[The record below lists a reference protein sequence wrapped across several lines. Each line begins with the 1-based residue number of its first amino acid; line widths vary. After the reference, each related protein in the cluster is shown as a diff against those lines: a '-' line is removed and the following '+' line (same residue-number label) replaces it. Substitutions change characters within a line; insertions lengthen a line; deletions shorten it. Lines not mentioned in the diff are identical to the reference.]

1 MINNIQE
8 FLRRVDQFG
17 ANYKPSYAYGEVQFK
32 TSLGG
37 LLSILLYGASLSYLI
52 YELILW
58 RSGQILPKVTSMAT
72 EVETYTLKFDQ
83 VTVAEFCLRRH
94 KSILNQIDPFEP
106 ENMILLPMLYKVVED
121 QLQIPQPLLS
131 KKLSQDHN
139 MILIELKNIE
149 LVNNEHEELDQQ
161 NIEYT
166 IMFEECDQT
175 VLPEGWNCAKEE
187 RVKEFFSQKQNQLF
201 IRTFV
206 NQYNTSTKQLE
217 LIEQDYYA
225 SFDNKTTYFSQMS
238 FGTSNVSVDT
248 GFLFESIQTH
258 EFPSQIISYIQQ
270 MDLDYFTHTFEKD
283 VFIVFEFE
291 LGTLQQTIFIEY
303 PKVSEVLANIGSIIS
318 FFLFFSNVAYM
329 INEKTLEDRVIRA
342 VIEMYYPQFK
352 NIKFIQNW
360 YSKIIGVKYQDKSIP
375 FNKFM
380 QKYHDLTE
388 IARQKLCLTNSL
400 YEISRLQ
407 FILRSNFDS
416 EILSQSH
423 SIGIKLNILDS
434 SPDPE
439 EKSEI
444 QQINNN
450 KVHDFQVE
458 NVDDQS
464 LDEIRVQPQNNN
476 HHATLDINVNSVIN
490 IEQLQKPQSIFIGQ
504 ANLQFSNNQQYDHL
518 KLTDEDF
525 YILMQNQQEIKFE
538 NSKQQSTLYL
548 QKISDININA
558 K

>member
-72 EVETYTLKFDQ
+72 EIETYALNFNQ

-94 KSILNQIDPFEP
+94 KSIPDQIDPFEP
-106 ENMILLPMLYKVVED
+106 DNVVLLPMLYKVIED
-121 QLQIPQPLLS
+121 ELQIPTPLLS
-131 KKLSQDHN
+131 TKLSQEHN

-149 LVNNEHEELDQQ
+149 LSNNENEELDQK

-166 IMFEECDQT
+166 IMFEECDQN
-175 VLPEGWNCAKEE
+175 VLPEGWTCAKEE

-201 IRTFV
+201 VRTFV

-225 SFDNKTTYFSQMS
+225 SFDNKTTYFSQLS

-248 GFLFESIQTH
+248 GFLFEDIQKH
-258 EFPSQIISYIQQ
+258 EFPSQVISYIQQ
-270 MDLDYFTHTFEKD
+270 MDLDYFTHTFGKD

-291 LGTLQQTIFIEY
+291 LGTLQQTIFVEY

-352 NIKFIQNW
+352 NIKFISNW
-360 YSKIIGVKYQDKSIP
+360 YSKIIGIRYFDKSIP
-375 FNKFM
+375 FKKFM
-380 QKYHDLTE
+380 SKYRDLTE

-416 EILSQSH
+416 DILSQSH
-423 SIGIKLNILDS
+423 SVGIKLNILET
-434 SPDPE
+434 SPEPE

-444 QQINNN
+444 QQMN
-450 KVHDFQVE
+450 KVHDFHVE

-464 LDEIRVQPQNNN
+464 LEEIRVQPQINNPQ
-476 HHATLDINVNSVIN
+476 ATLDVKVSSVIN
-490 IEQLQKPQSIFIGQ
+490 IEQLQKPQSLFIG
-504 ANLQFSNNQQYDHL
+504 NVNQQYSNNL
-518 KLTDEDF
+518 KNEQLQLSDEDF

-538 NSKQQSTLYL
+538 NSKQQSTIYL
-548 QKISDININA
+548 HKISGLNT

>member
-1 MINNIQE
+1 MIKNIQE

-58 RSGQILPKVTSMAT
+58 RSGQILPKVTTMAT
-72 EVETYTLKFDQ
+72 EIESYSLNFDQ

-94 KSILNQIDPFEP
+94 KSIPDQIDPFEP
-106 ENMILLPMLYKVVED
+106 ENIILLPMLYKVIED
-121 QLQIPQPLLS
+121 ELQIPTPLLS
-131 KKLSQDHN
+131 KKLSPEHK
-139 MILIELKNIE
+139 MIVIEIRNIE
-149 LVNNEHEELDQQ
+149 LSNNENEQIDHK

-166 IMFEECDQT
+166 IMFEECDQS
-175 VLPEGWNCAKEE
+175 VLPEGWTCAKEE

-217 LIEQDYYA
+217 MIEQDYYA
-225 SFDNKTTYFSQMS
+225 SFDNKTTYFSQLS

-248 GFLFESIQTH
+248 GFLFENIEKY
-258 EFPSQIISYIQQ
+258 EFPSQIITYIQQ
-270 MDLDYFTHTFEKD
+270 MDLDYFTHTFQKD

-291 LGTLQQTIFIEY
+291 LGTLQQTIFVEY

-318 FFLFFSNVAYM
+318 FFLFFSNVAYL
-329 INEKTLEDRVIRA
+329 INEKTLEDRVVRA
-342 VIEMYYPQFK
+342 VIEMYYPQLK
-352 NIKFIQNW
+352 NIKFISNW
-360 YSKIIGVKYQDKSIP
+360 YSKIIGVKYFDKSIP

-380 QKYHDLTE
+380 QKYRDLTE
-388 IARQKLCLTNSL
+388 IAKQKLCLTNSL
-400 YEISRLQ
+400 YEVSRLQ
-407 FILRSNFDS
+407 FILRSNFDY
-416 EILSQSH
+416 EILSSCH
-423 SIGIKLNILDS
+423 SIGIKLNILETS
-434 SPDPE
+434 SDPD

-444 QQINNN
+444 QQIN
-450 KVHDFQVE
+450 KVHDFHVE

-464 LDEIRVQPQNNN
+464 LEEIRVQAQVNNPQ
-476 HHATLDINVNSVIN
+476 ATLDIKDQSIIN
-490 IEQLQKPQSIFIGQ
+490 IDQLQKPQSFFIGN
-504 ANLQFSNNQQYDHL
+504 ANQQYPNNL
-518 KLTDEDF
+518 LSDEDF
-525 YILMQNQQEIKFE
+525 YILMQNQQDIKFE
-538 NSKQQSTLYL
+538 NSKQQSTIYL
-548 QKISDININA
+548 QKIQELNT